1 MEGSGRFSRIGRDI
15 HDPLI
20 VCPWGRVWG
29 GVFGLLSPGL
39 DQAGCQ
45 TWPNLKLGF
54 GGEAPFFSFFSFF
67 LLRGDKRPYL
77 LLYGRELRGRCVI
90 RGWNLGR
97 IEKSR
102 NGDSPVSDRFETIFW
117 IFQFET

>member
-29 GVFGLLSPGL
+29 GVSGFYPRGWIRLAAKPGRILSL
-39 DQAGCQ
+39 A
-45 TWPNLKLGF
+45 LV
-54 GGEAPFFSFFSFF
+54 EAPFFSFF

-97 IEKSR
+97 VEKSR